1 MYTDNFLVASVSV
14 ENRIVVGGVRTFLI
28 ASNIRKCFV
37 LCTVYCVQS
46 ITCTFSNYTEDELSS
61 RHTGKAE
68 KQNSFSLLFHFE
80 CV

>member
-37 LCTVYCVQS
+37 LCTVY
-46 ITCTFSNYTEDELSS
+46 
-61 RHTGKAE
+61 
-68 KQNSFSLLFHFE
+68 SL
-80 CV
+80 